1 VRGDLTLGTDVTLTS
16 LVELTHGTGEEAL
29 GRVRGLLGGV
39 ETVARLPV
47 AGGALA
53 SASDLTSRLQLT
65 PGEGASVRL
74 TGTWNRAE
82 VDRAA
87 ARLAEFLRGEFG
99 WR

>member
-1 VRGDLTLGTDVTLTS
+1 

-39 ETVARLPV
+39 ETVSRLPV
-47 AGGALA
+47 AGGALT
-53 SASDLTSRLQLT
+53 SAGDLASRLQLAV
-65 PGEGASVRL
+65 GEGASVRL

-87 ARLAEFLRGEFG
+87 ARLAEFLRVEFG